1 MENLLPLVITIINLT
16 SYVKAE
22 KTLNEKLID
31 ASENGIDGDLKIKLL
46 LQETE
51 IDINAKGYKY

>member
-1 MENLLPLVITIINLT
+1 MKNLLLIIVTVTNLT
-16 SYVKAE
+16 SYVKTE

-31 ASENGIDGDLKIKLL
+31 ASENGIDGDLTIKLL